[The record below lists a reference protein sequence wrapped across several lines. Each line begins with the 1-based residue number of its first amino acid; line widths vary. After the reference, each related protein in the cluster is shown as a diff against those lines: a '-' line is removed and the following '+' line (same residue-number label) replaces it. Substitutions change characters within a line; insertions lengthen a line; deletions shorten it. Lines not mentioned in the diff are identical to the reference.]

1 MSTEVYRIIAR
12 TLAPFSYTGGY
23 ASVLGIAGLADTVY
37 SVTATSLYEH
47 TGDDDDG
54 EPIVPT
60 LTTGALTLA
69 PNMEYNVPKASFA
82 AIGPGTV
89 SVARETKERGLAFNP
104 DTYTMALTSEIDQY
118 ELPLE
123 TRQLAR
129 SWKFTIQ
136 LLAPTVGTNVG
147 SDIET
152 FSVYVNPSRH
162 RK

>member
-1 MSTEVYRIIAR
+1 MATEVYRINSR
-12 TLAPFSYTGGY
+12 TFAPFNYTGGFTTTLAV
-23 ASVLGIAGLADTVY
+23 ASLGAGTYIVTETNLA
-37 SVTATSLYEH
+37 EH

-104 DTYTMALTSEIDQY
+104 DTYTTTLTSEIDQY